1 MTLKL
6 RFSLYCMSSTFL
18 SAAEMPREQEFR
30 ISALHTSPIQVQ
42 LQALGVLVGKPI
54 RLLQQA
60 PFGGAMA
67 FQVGSSR
74 ICIRKEEAATIA
86 VVPLRG

>member
-1 MTLKL
+1 
-6 RFSLYCMSSTFL
+6 MSSTFL

-60 PFGGAMA
+60 LSGVPWPFRWEAHA
-67 FQVGSSR
+67 SASE
-74 ICIRKEEAATIA
+74 RKKQ
-86 VVPLRG
+86 PPSP